1 MPTTASAS
9 FTSGA
14 DGGPTSLVARL
25 SSGDPDVKLRA
36 LREVKNQIIGSKTKK
51 LGYIKLGAVP
61 RVASILSAAI
71 ADGDCFQP
79 APAASPRGMLGYSS
93 NVVVQSAAALGSFA
107 CGFDEGVQ
115 AVLAAGALPL
125 LVRLLDHPDDKVV
138 DVGAR
143 SLKMIYQSEF
153 APKYEIL
160 ERKSLEFLVS
170 LLNREGEN
178 VTELGASIIA
188 HSCRTVE
195 EQKTMLEAGVLKRLV
210 SLLDGSV
217 GQRDASLGSLAA
229 AFRNNAEV
237 ITEFMGPHG
246 GKPFNAIFR
255 LTVDSNPKTRL
266 LACQCL
272 IVIRNATDCYVQEL
286 GFKRKL
292 VTTLLE
298 LLDDPG
304 QVGDECPFVLSS
316 LVEGKED
323 LHKIALEADAM
334 VKLRNCMDKE
344 NVNPRRLRGVLLAL
358 ADLCSKLESCR
369 STFLSMKVLKPLT
382 GFLNHKEEDI
392 RIAAC
397 TCLKNVTRSVK
408 NLCAG
413 YFMKN
418 EALVNALILLLT
430 DASEEVQVAALG
442 VVSNIVVDFTTH
454 KSMFVAHEGMQQ
466 LFCLSKSMV
475 PAVRSNALRA
485 LRNMT
490 FLADDKCKEAIYLG
504 MTPSLIANLIRD
516 DELSVKEQA
525 LALVRNL
532 VDGSVGSIE
541 QVFADDS
548 IILDAVGSQ
557 LQCCPNAEVLLQG
570 IYVLGNI
577 ACGNE
582 IHKEAV
588 TCLLFPLAGRGP
600 EPFFVNFLL
609 SSDSRLRLATIWV
622 LINLTLPSPGAL
634 KRQERLQNEGVLS
647 IVRSMVNDPCLDVKI
662 RVRTLLTQ
670 TEHFGDF

>member
-36 LREVKNQIIGSKTKK
+36 LREVKNQ
-51 LGYIKLGAVP
+51 LGAVP

-79 APAASPRGMLGYSS
+79 APAASPR

-125 LVRLLDHPDDKVV
+125 LVRLLDHPDDKVT
-138 DVGAR
+138 
-143 SLKMIYQSEF
+143 
-153 APKYEIL
+153 YEIL

-210 SLLDGSV
+210 SFLDGSV

-272 IVIRNATDCYVQEL
+272 IVIR
-286 GFKRKL
+286 
-292 VTTLLE
+292 TLH
-298 LLDDPG
+298 
-304 QVGDECPFVLSS
+304 F
-316 LVEGKED
+316 
-323 LHKIALEADAM
+323 IA
-334 VKLRNCMDKE
+334 
-344 NVNPRRLRGVLLAL
+344 
-358 ADLCSKLESCR
+358 
-369 STFLSMKVLKPLT
+369 
-382 GFLNHKEEDI
+382 
-392 RIAAC
+392 
-397 TCLKNVTRSVK
+397 
-408 NLCAG
+408 
-413 YFMKN
+413 
-418 EALVNALILLLT
+418 
-430 DASEEVQVAALG
+430 
-442 VVSNIVVDFTTH
+442 
-454 KSMFVAHEGMQQ
+454 
-466 LFCLSKSMV
+466 
-475 PAVRSNALRA
+475 
-485 LRNMT
+485 
-490 FLADDKCKEAIYLG
+490 
-504 MTPSLIANLIRD
+504 D

-557 LQCCPNAEVLLQG
+557 LQCCPNAEVLLQ
-570 IYVLGNI
+570 V
-577 ACGNE
+577 
-582 IHKEAV
+582 
-588 TCLLFPLAGRGP
+588 
-600 EPFFVNFLL
+600 
-609 SSDSRLRLATIWV
+609 
-622 LINLTLPSPGAL
+622 
-634 KRQERLQNEGVLS
+634 
-647 IVRSMVNDPCLDVKI
+647 
-662 RVRTLLTQ
+662 
-670 TEHFGDF
+670 